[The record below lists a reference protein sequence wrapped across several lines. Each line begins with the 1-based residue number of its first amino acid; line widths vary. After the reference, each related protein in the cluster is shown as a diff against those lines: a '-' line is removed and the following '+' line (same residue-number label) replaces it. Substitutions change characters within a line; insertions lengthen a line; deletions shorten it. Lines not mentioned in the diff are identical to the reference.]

1 LNFFSFFFAGSL
13 TGGIVAAASSNGAHQ
28 VQSIAFAPTSPA
40 VSRTVNRPVDLDF
53 PQSVDTVSGPTQVVQ
68 GDHATRKAVPRQLDF
83 TSMYGGP
90 AGSAEGPVRTQ
101 PPVYGILNPTPTCGN
116 AFWNL
121 KALLS
126 CLDIG

>member
-1 LNFFSFFFAGSL
+1 MTLDKSNSCEGSFL
-13 TGGIVAAASSNGAHQ
+13 VIC
-28 VQSIAFAPTSPA
+28 
-40 VSRTVNRPVDLDF
+40 RTVNRPVDLDF
-53 PQSVDTVSGPTQVVQ
+53 PQPGDTVSGPTQGVQ

-101 PPVYGILNPTPTCGN
+101 PPVYGILNPTQNRQSPTCGN

-121 KALLS
+121 IVLLS

>member
-1 LNFFSFFFAGSL
+1 MAAEQSQFYCCIFIVISPSVTLDKSNSYEGSFL
-13 TGGIVAAASSNGAHQ
+13 VIC
-28 VQSIAFAPTSPA
+28 
-40 VSRTVNRPVDLDF
+40 RTVNRPVDLDF
-53 PQSVDTVSGPTQVVQ
+53 PQPVDTVSGPTQGVQ